1 MMKRIQ
7 TQVLIVFMVL
17 FTIFGV
23 SVGFFSIRLMQNYV
37 SKSQQEDLIEQ
48 SELVLSNFNGVV
60 EEQQAFSDLKT
71 QALTVTD
78 YTDQRITLIDLKGNV
93 IYDSEVN
100 DGASLENHRT
110 RKEVQAIIRGK
121 SQGTDARTSVS
132 TKENFYYVTQ
142 PIVAQSGQL
151 IGVLRLAKPLAEMTQ
166 LTGQIR
172 QSIWIF
178 SLLGLLMTAG
188 ITFLVARYIARPIEE
203 VMNVAKSLS
212 NKDYKA
218 RFSGNG
224 YGEVNK
230 LGETINEL
238 AESLKDQMQEI
249 AQNKERINEMMNHL
263 VIGVMQ
269 LDEHRIIQVI
279 NPAMTTILDKTSK
292 ELVGRSYV
300 EGTNSYGLSYLIE
313 KTYRKK
319 ERQHKEIYFYFP
331 KERIVD
337 ANIIPIAG
345 KNKGETNFIVLLYD
359 ITEIRRLEKV
369 RKDFVANASHELR
382 TPITALKGFSE
393 TLLDGA
399 MEDKEILKQFLEIML
414 EESTRLDQLVNDIL
428 ELSKLEQRQVPIA
441 YEEVAIKD
449 AVLSTF
455 KLMKQKADKKKVSLN
470 LVEAEQVI
478 IEADKDRLKQ
488 IIANLIDNAIN
499 YTQENGTV
507 TVVLKKTENEA
518 FIIVKDDGIGIPD
531 DELNR
536 VFERFYRVD
545 KGRSRNLGGTGLGLS
560 IVKHLVENFNG
571 TITVS
576 STVGLG
582 TIFTVAFPLH
592 HL

>member
-1 MMKRIQ
+1 MKKIQ
-7 TQVLIVFMVL
+7 TQVLIVFVVL
-17 FTIFGV
+17 FTIFAV
-23 SVGFFSIRLMQNYV
+23 SIGFLSTRLMQDYV
-37 SKSQQEDLIEQ
+37 SASQQE
-48 SELVLSNFNGVV
+48 ELMERSKLLLSNFNGLIKD
-60 EEQQAFSDLKT
+60 QQNFSDLKT
-71 QALTVTD
+71 QALKIKD
-78 YTDQRITLIDLKGNV
+78 YTDQRITLIDLSGKV
-93 IYDSEVN
+93 IYDSKLMN
-100 DGASLENHRT
+100 DTSLENHLT
-110 RKEVQAIIRGK
+110 RKEVQAIINGK
-121 SQGTDARTSVS
+121 SQGTDSRTSVS
-132 TKENFYYVTQ
+132 TKENSYYVTQ

-151 IGVLRLAKPLAEMTQ
+151 IGVLRLAKPLVEMTQ
-166 LTGQIR
+166 VTGQMR
-172 QSIWIF
+172 QSIWML
-178 SLLGLLMTAG
+178 SLLGLLLTAG
-188 ITFLVARYIARPIEE
+188 ITFLVAKYIAKPIEE
-203 VMNVAKSLS
+203 VINVAKSLS
-212 NKDYKA
+212 NKNYKT
-218 RFSGNG
+218 RYSGNG

-230 LGETINEL
+230 LGETINGL
-238 AESLKDQMQEI
+238 AESLEDQVQEI

-269 LDEHRIIQVI
+269 LDEQRVIQLV
-279 NPAMTTILDKTSK
+279 NPAMTTIFDKTSK
-292 ELVGRSYV
+292 ELVGRSYTK
-300 EGTNSYGLSYLIE
+300 ETNSYGLSYLIE
-313 KTYRKK
+313 KAYRKK

-345 KNKGETNFIVLLYD
+345 KNKGEINFIVLLYD

-369 RKDFVANASHELR
+369 RTDFVANASHELR

-399 MEDKEILKQFLEIML
+399 MEDKEVLRQFLEIML

-449 AVLSTF
+449 AALSTF
-455 KLMKQKADKKKVSLN
+455 KLMKQKAEKKKVLLK

-488 IIANLIDNAIN
+488 IFANLIDNAIN

-507 TVVLKKTENEA
+507 TVILEKTDNEA
-518 FIIVKDDGIGIPD
+518 LITVKDDGMGIPD

-536 VFERFYRVD
+536 IFERFYRVD

-571 TITVS
+571 TIAVN

-582 TIFTVAFPLH
+582 TTFTVVFPLH
-592 HL
+592 HH